1 MLATVRGIYKEGI
14 ITPITIDKY
23 IPENKEVLIVLDL
36 DQKDDRRLK
45 INNFK
50 KLAGILN
57 KIENIKHAEII
68 NNIQRRP
75 LFNN

>member
-1 MLATVRGIYKEGI
+1 MLATVKGIYKEGI
-14 ITPITIDKY
+14 ITPITIENY
-23 IPENKEVLIVLDL
+23 IPENKEVLIVLDI

-57 KIENIKHAEII
+57 KIYDTKHAEII
-68 NNIQRRP
+68 NNVQRRP
-75 LFNN
+75 LFEN